1 MYVRDIQDFV
11 FSALDKLDQVIINLE
26 RIAKALESLESNNNQ
41 KISTGKEKKR
51 LFESTATKKVSQKEC
66 TSSNDTDYDV
76 AGLKTPDYTLPS
88 NTKLVPD
95 GYHLEYYFDPSK
107 FICST
112 GTSGLTYSAENLEY
126 KIK

>member
-1 MYVRDIQDFV
+1 MSISSVISV
-11 FSALDKLDQVIINLE
+11 LDKLDLIIINLE
-26 RIAKALESLESNNNQ
+26 RIAKALEANNNQ
-41 KISTGKEKKR
+41 KISAEKEKKR
-51 LFESTATKKVSQKEC
+51 LFESAATKKASQKEG
-66 TSSNDTDYDV
+66 TSSNDTYYDV

-107 FICST
+107 FTCST
-112 GTSGLTYSAENLEY
+112 ETSALTYSAENLEY